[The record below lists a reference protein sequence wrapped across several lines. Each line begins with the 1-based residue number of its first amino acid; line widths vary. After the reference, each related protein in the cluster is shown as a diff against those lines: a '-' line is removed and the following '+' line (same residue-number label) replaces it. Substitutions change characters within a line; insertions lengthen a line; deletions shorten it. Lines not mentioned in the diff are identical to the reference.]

1 MLTTEALVAFTLI
14 FLLDSISPGP
24 AVAAVVARAATSG
37 TARTVAFIA
46 GLVVG
51 DLALFAA
58 AVAGLT
64 ALAAAFGAFFFL
76 VKWCGIAYLLY
87 LAWKLWRAP
96 VAIQIERRRDGA
108 MPSTGLKTFALA
120 TALPLGNPKAIGF
133 YVALLPAILDPT
145 ALAIADCAVLAVV
158 ITVIW
163 FGTLYAYAVAGD
175 RAGRAMQTPRAR
187 RLLNRTSAVGLT
199 GAATAIAI
207 QN

>member
-1 MLTTEALVAFTLI
+1 MLTTEALVAFALI
-14 FLLDSISPGP
+14 FLADSISPGP

-37 TARTVAFIA
+37 VARTVPFIA

-58 AVAGLT
+58 AVAGLA
-64 ALAAAFGAFFFL
+64 ALAAAFGTFFFL
-76 VKWCGIAYLLY
+76 VKWCCIAYLLY

-96 VAIQIERRRDGA
+96 AEVQVDRRPDGA
-108 MPSTGLKTFALA
+108 VPSGGLKTFALA

-158 ITVIW
+158 ITVVW
-163 FGTLYAYAVAGD
+163 FATLYAYAMAGD

-187 RLLNRTSAVGLT
+187 RLLNRTSAVGMA
-199 GAATAIAI
+199 GASTAIAV